1 MNLVC
6 LDLEG
11 VLVPEMWIAFA
22 EESGIP
28 ELTRTTR
35 DEPDYDKLM
44 KWRIALL
51 REKGMKLQDIQA
63 VIAKVEPLEGAKEF
77 LDELRELSQTVII
90 SDTFTQFAKPLLD
103 KLGRPMIFCNELVV
117 DEEGNI
123 TDYRSR
129 VENSKYTTVKHLQAI
144 GYETIAAGD
153 SYNDLGMIKASKTG
167 FLFRTTEKIKNDHP
181 QYAAYERYEDLLNA
195 IKQAL

>member
-11 VLVPEMWIAFA
+11 VLVPEMWVAFA
-22 EESGIP
+22 HESGIL

-44 KWRIALL
+44 KWRINLL
-51 REKGMKLQDIQA
+51 KEKGMKLQDIQA
-63 VIAKVEPLEGAKEF
+63 VIAKIDPLEGAKEF

-117 DEEGNI
+117 DAEGNI

-129 VENSKYTTVKHLQAI
+129 VENSKFTTVKHLQAI

-153 SYNDLGMIKASKTG
+153 SYNDLGMIAASKTG
-167 FLFRTTEKIKNDHP
+167 FLFRTTEKIKADNP
-181 QYAAYERYEDLLNA
+181 QYAAYERYEDLLSA
-195 IKQAL
+195 IKKAL